1 MDVKY
6 FRGTDTLTIDFSDG
20 NIAETRNVGEDVL
33 IELDAEGKI
42 VSLTIEHAGEH
53 INVSNLSYEQIPV

>member
-6 FRGTDTLTIDFSDG
+6 FRGTDTLTIDFLDG
-20 NIAETRNVGEDVL
+20 NIAETRNVDEDVL
-33 IELDAEGKI
+33 NELDAEGKI

-53 INVSNLSYEQIPV
+53 INVSNLSYEQNPV

>member
-20 NIAETRNVGEDVL
+20 NIAETRNVDEDVL
-33 IELDAEGKI
+33 NELDAEGKI
-42 VSLTIEHAGEH
+42 VSLTIEHSGEH